1 MDGIEEEI
9 RLSREQASR
18 QEERYAELVARQD
31 EQAKERDARF
41 AALAARQAEQADR
54 HAAEARRHAE
64 QAERHAELYSELREF
79 TREVT
84 RETVARIDRVAREL
98 IAEIREIGRSVRYNT
113 DQLDD
118 LRNESW
124 AQTEALLRVL
134 DRLDRFEPGGP
145 GASATA

>member
-1 MDGIEEEI
+1 MDGIEDEI

-18 QEERYAELVARQD
+18 QEERYAAMVARQE
-31 EQAKERDARF
+31 EQAKERDATD
-41 AALAARQAEQADR
+41 AALAAK
-54 HAAEARRHAE
+54 HAE
-64 QAERHAELYSELREF
+64 QAERHAELYSGLREF
-79 TREVT
+79 TREIT

-118 LRNESW
+118 LRNESR

-134 DRLDRFEPGGP
+134 DRLDPGGP
-145 GASATA
+145 SASATA